1 MYTFCMNELLFY
13 VTFYSL
19 MFIIGSIIGS
29 FLKVVADRIVL
40 NKPIFLSRSEC
51 FFCNKKL
58 KPINL
63 IPIVSFLF
71 LRGKCFNCKKNIS
84 ILYPISEI
92 ITGSLFL
99 YTAIYFNIINNINI
113 INFIK
118 FLYVLV
124 IISFFVIMIFSDL
137 SYYIIPNKIVYIA
150 ISISFLFLTF
160 FLFYQINYLFN
171 QINAS
176 VLGKYLIQTG
186 YLKIQIME
194 LLKSYF
200 GTIISSL
207 IIFLFFLLLVI
218 ITNGK
223 GMGGG
228 DVKLA
233 FLIGLFNEFPYNVLA
248 IFLGFVFGSIISLI
262 LLALKL
268 KTIKDII
275 PFGPFLVLGSIVALF
290 YGRQIL
296 NWYLGLM

>member
-1 MYTFCMNELLFY
+1 
-13 VTFYSL
+13 

>member
-1 MYTFCMNELLFY
+1 MNELLFY

>member
-186 YLKIQIME
+186 YLKIQITE